1 MLRLAVLGDPVAHS
15 LSPRFQSAALA
26 ALGLAG
32 SYEAIRCSAED
43 LPARLA
49 ALAGAGYRGLNLTAP
64 LKERAWTLLA
74 PAAASASAE
83 AALLR
88 AVNTLRLEA
97 DGRWALHNSD
107 LEGCRQAADRLVPG
121 GLRGQRVLLLG
132 AGGAARAAL
141 AACLAAEAAAVAI
154 WNRDAARVAQLLADL
169 APDPS
174 RVTRASLVEGHC
186 PAGYALI
193 IQATALGLAADDPLP
208 PLPAPGERPAV
219 LELQTRRTPWLAR
232 CEAEGAPGADG
243 REMLLAQG
251 AASFSFWT
259 GRAAPFAAMRR
270 ALFADA
276 S

>member
-15 LSPRFQSAALA
+15 LSPRFQRAALA

-49 ALAGAGYRGLNLTAP
+49 ALAAAGYRGLNLTAP
-64 LKERAWTLLA
+64 LKERAWQLLA

-83 AALLR
+83 TALLR
-88 AVNTLRLEA
+88 AVNTLRLEP

-107 LEGCRQAADRLVPG
+107 LEGFRQAADGLVRG
-121 GLRGQRVLLLG
+121 GLRGQRVFLLG

-141 AACLAAEAAAVAI
+141 AACLAAEAEAVAI
-154 WNRDAARVAQLLADL
+154 WNRDPARAAQVLADL
-169 APDPS
+169 APEEP
-174 RVTRASLVEGHC
+174 RVTCATLVDGRC
-186 PAGYALI
+186 PAGQTLI
-193 IQATALGLAADDPLP
+193 IQATALGLAEADPLP
-208 PLPAPGERPAV
+208 PLPALGERPAV
-219 LELQTRRTPWLAR
+219 FELQTRRTPWLVR
-232 CEAEGAPGADG
+232 CEAEGAQGADG

-251 AASFSFWT
+251 ALSFSFWT
-259 GRAAPFAAMRR
+259 GLAAPLAAMRR
-270 ALFADA
+270 ALFAAA